1 MNVSINKGKDLTLNT
16 VELLLEADPLS
27 YVAFGAME
35 YQLYEYGTRNS
46 LSKEEVSLLGYIKYI
61 YIGSSLIILQ
71 KTFKNY

>member
-35 YQLYEYGTRNS
+35 YQLYDYGTRNS
-46 LSKEEVSLLGYIKYI
+46 LSKEEVSLLGYIQI
-61 YIGSSLIILQ
+61 FTLVAL
-71 KTFKNY
+71 

>member
-46 LSKEEVSLLGYIKYI
+46 LSKEEVSLLGYIQI
-61 YIGSSLIILQ
+61 FTLVAL
-71 KTFKNY
+71 